1 MVLPTIR
8 KRLSNCCICVVG
20 VLQVVVKKKT
30 KKEKSRTGRNT
41 TPTQA
46 LTPIVLLC
54 FGKKWTCL
62 DVVGPSQPLKGGKL
76 FLNYFI
82 SLTGAQTNLREK
94 RRFRLLFL
102 REKTDEA
109 WCILTSKDES
119 ATHGSSSGIKEPIA
133 ERSKRDKSRDVKKK
147 CQVFASE
154 WAKYQNWY
162 RGIREESELKAIG

>member
-1 MVLPTIR
+1 M
-8 KRLSNCCICVVG
+8 
-20 VLQVVVKKKT
+20 VVK

-109 WCILTSKDES
+109 
-119 ATHGSSSGIKEPIA
+119 
-133 ERSKRDKSRDVKKK
+133 
-147 CQVFASE
+147 
-154 WAKYQNWY
+154 
-162 RGIREESELKAIG
+162 